1 MEELAKTPSIRLK
14 KWNATRWL
22 GRAACLKAICEAYL
36 YILEHL
42 YEYSRTSQN
51 PKKSRETAVSLYEQ
65 LTSYETLLFIW
76 FYRDLAEV
84 MARSS
89 KQLQERA
96 VTIHD
101 VGRIVLNLQE
111 KLKGSYPEGSLIPRA
126 VIGSGEADNVLHSL
140 FGSDISGTTQ
150 SSPEID

>member
-1 MEELAKTPSIRLK
+1 MFEGNMRSLSL
-14 KWNATRWL
+14 
-22 GRAACLKAICEAYL
+22 
-36 YILEHL
+36 
-42 YEYSRTSQN
+42 YSRAFIQILSN
-51 PKKSRETAVSLYEQ
+51 KSKSKKSREIAASLYEQ

-96 VTIHD
+96 VTIRD

-150 SSPEID
+150 SSPEIG